1 MIRERNS
8 MTFTSA
14 YLVFLIFFF
23 VFFFPMALGVGLYWY
38 EKKSGMDELSLIH
51 I

>member
-1 MIRERNS
+1 

-23 VFFFPMALGVGLYWY
+23 VFFFPMALGAGLYWY
-38 EKKSGMDELSLIH
+38 EKKSGMDNN
-51 I
+51 

>member
-1 MIRERNS
+1 

-23 VFFFPMALGVGLYWY
+23 VFIVPIALGLGVYWY
-38 EKKSGMDELSLIH
+38 EEKFLNKD
-51 I
+51 